1 MLTLTEL
8 TRRFDALAAI
18 NAVSLSVPAGQ
29 TIGVIGWLGEP
40 VSALRGRELCR
51 WRSTCAMIF
60 QQFNLLPRIDW
71 LSGMVRRHFIG
82 KRTL

>member
-1 MLTLTEL
+1 MPARSEPASASVIATAAM
-8 TRRFDALAAI
+8 RR
-18 NAVSLSVPAGQ
+18 PA